1 MFTRKGFITD
11 ILTLIF
17 QEKNFDRNRVQGMG
31 RDGCDNLQ
39 TCAMNEHSPL
49 PQPKTG
55 GVTTATASTV
65 VVKETKAK
73 TRSRDLSARYSDVK
87 LE

>member
-1 MFTRKGFITD
+1 MFTRNRFLND
-11 ILTLIF
+11 FLTIIF

-65 VVKETKAK
+65 VKETKAK